1 MRTGILGG
9 SFDPPHF
16 GHIALAQ
23 AAKIELSL
31 DEVLL
36 VPASLNPHKGAAPR
50 ASGRERLRM
59 CALAVEDE
67 PGLAVCDIEVV
78 RGGYSYTVDTLED
91 LQEVRPADYWFILG
105 ADSVEGFMTWKEP
118 HRILRLARL
127 AVAAREGQDVAAL
140 VAEWDPA
147 DRARV
152 DTIGLR
158 DFPVSSSKVRDQL
171 VRPVPGTIPVPAKV
185 LEYIRER
192 GLYQ

>member
-1 MRTGILGG
+1 MRSGILGG
-9 SFDPPHF
+9 SFDPPHA

-23 AAKIELSL
+23 TAKIELSL

-36 VPASLNPHKGAAPR
+36 VPASRNPHKEAAPR
-50 ASGRERLRM
+50 ASGRDRLRM
-59 CALAVEDE
+59 CSLAVEDE

-91 LQEVRPADYWFILG
+91 LQEVRSADYWCILG
-105 ADSVEGFMTWKEP
+105 ADAVEGFMTWKEP

-127 AVAAREGQDVAAL
+127 AVAAREGQDVVAL

-152 DTIGLR
+152 DTICLPGI
-158 DFPVSSSKVRDQL
+158 PVSSSKVRDQL
-171 VRPVPGTIPVPAKV
+171 LRPVPGTIPVPAKV
-185 LEYIRER
+185 LDYIRER